1 VKYELTIEKLCVC
14 VCVSLNEKKNYCLQ
28 GTKDGSGGG
37 RKLNK
42 SFIHHGLNGAE
53 LSSQH
58 KEE

>member
-1 VKYELTIEKLCVC
+1 
-14 VCVSLNEKKNYCLQ
+14 VSLNEKKNYCLQ